1 MDAKNLTKIVL
12 IVTAAI
18 FLLETETAA
27 IIVATVDTLRGL
39 PLPAQTATFLGGGIA
54 YAAGVLGI
62 HTFKNGN
69 GNGGDKSA

>member
-12 IVTAAI
+12 IVVAAL
-18 FLLETETAA
+18 FLFETETAA
-27 IIVATVDTLRGL
+27 LIVAVWDTVRGV
-39 PLPAQTATFLGGGIA
+39 PVPQQTTGFISGGIL

-62 HTFKNGN
+62 HSFKNGN